1 MTLLQTIVA
10 ATLLGTSS
18 AYLLRPARNLSLFSQ
33 KTILITG
40 PTLGGIGYA
49 LASNCASRGSSKL
62 ILLGRSPKKLNDAKD
77 SLKGVEVQCV
87 ICDFSEPESVE
98 KACEEIKRGN
108 DRIDVII
115 NNAGGKRNSRKSR
128 KSLSQH

>member
-1 MTLLQTIVA
+1 M
-10 ATLLGTSS
+10 
-18 AYLLRPARNLSLFSQ
+18 
-33 KTILITG
+33 
-40 PTLGGIGYA
+40 
-49 LASNCASRGSSKL
+49 
-62 ILLGRSPKKLNDAKD
+62 
-77 SLKGVEVQCV
+77 